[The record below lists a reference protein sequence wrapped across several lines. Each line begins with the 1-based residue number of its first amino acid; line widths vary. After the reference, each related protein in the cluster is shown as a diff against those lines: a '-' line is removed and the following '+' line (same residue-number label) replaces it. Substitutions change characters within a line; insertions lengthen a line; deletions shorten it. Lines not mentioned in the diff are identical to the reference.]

1 MSATSVVVLEE
12 VHAYYG
18 ASHVLRGMNL
28 ALPQGSCMGLMGRN
42 GMGKTTTLKTIMG
55 IVEPRQ
61 GSVSIKGVNGIGM
74 APNVVASAGIAYVPE
89 GREIFSNLTVRENL
103 FVAARPGVDG
113 KKCWHLERVL
123 DLFPRL
129 AERLNHWGNHLSGGE
144 QQMLTIGR
152 ALMTNPDVLLL
163 DEVTEGLAPLIR
175 DEIWSVIEA
184 LKAEGMAAIIVDKN
198 VNKLLALADQ
208 HLIVVKG
215 EVVFSG
221 DSAHLAAE
229 PDLLHQHL
237 GV

>member
-1 MSATSVVVLEE
+1 MSYSDVIVLKN

-18 ASHVLRGMNL
+18 ASHVLRGINL
-28 ALPQGSCMGLMGRN
+28 SLAPRSCLSLMGRN
-42 GMGKTTTLKTIMG
+42 GMGKSTTLKAIMG
-55 IVEPRQ
+55 IVVPRR
-61 GSVSIKGVNGIGM
+61 GTVNIKGACCNGLS
-74 APNVVASAGIAYVPE
+74 PHVVANAGIAYVPE
-89 GREIFSNLTVRENL
+89 EREIFPNLTVRENL
-103 FVAARPGVDG
+103 YVAARPSAKGKVDWDLG
-113 KKCWHLERVL
+113 RIL

-129 AERLNHWGNHLSGGE
+129 SERLNHWGNNLSGGE

-175 DEIWSVIEA
+175 EEIWSVVEVI
-184 LKAEGMAAIIVDKN
+184 KREGVATIIVDKN
-198 VNKLLALADQ
+198 ISKLMEIADH

-221 DSAHLAAE
+221 DGAKLSAEAGLM
-229 PDLLHQHL
+229 QQYL

>member
-1 MSATSVVVLEE
+1 
-12 VHAYYG
+12 
-18 ASHVLRGMNL
+18 
-28 ALPQGSCMGLMGRN
+28 
-42 GMGKTTTLKTIMG
+42 
-55 IVEPRQ
+55 
-61 GSVSIKGVNGIGM
+61 
-74 APNVVASAGIAYVPE
+74 
-89 GREIFSNLTVRENL
+89 
-103 FVAARPGVDG
+103 
-113 KKCWHLERVL
+113 
-123 DLFPRL
+123 
-129 AERLNHWGNHLSGGE
+129 
-144 QQMLTIGR
+144 MLTIGR

-221 DSAHLAAE
+221 GSAHLAAE
-229 PDLLHQHL
+229 PHLLHQHL